1 MSPLPDPE
9 ALILLG
15 PAVLFVMT
23 FAETAVPAGFL
34 VPAGVALALGSFLAH
49 QGVLGWEGVIL
60 SAAAG
65 GLLGDSTGYWL
76 GRRGSG
82 PFRSLPGRLGR
93 ALQFWER
100 SSRRIF
106 RGPTLV
112 AVSLARTA
120 SFVRTLMPTSA
131 GMSGMGYPRFLVYD
145 VTGVA
150 LWLALYVSV
159 GILAGESW
167 RVASGVV
174 GGGWALIFT
183 LVALVAWIVSRRRR
197 RRSLLEELAMREG
210 LVDADPDQDGAPEGA

>member
-1 MSPLPDPE
+1 MSLLPDPE
-9 ALILLG
+9 ALLLLG

-23 FAETAVPAGFL
+23 FTETAVPAGFL

-49 QGVLGWEGVIL
+49 QGVLGWEGVVL
-60 SAAAG
+60 AAAAG

-210 LVDADPDQDGAPEGA
+210 LVEGDRGEAGTPEGP

>member
-1 MSPLPDPE
+1 MSAFPDPE
-9 ALILLG
+9 ALLLMG
-15 PAVLFVMT
+15 PAVLFLMT

-49 QGVLGWEGVIL
+49 QGFLGWEGVIL
-60 SAAAG
+60 AAAAG

-76 GRRGSG
+76 GRRGTG
-82 PFRSLPGRLGR
+82 PLRSLPGRLGR

-131 GMSGMGYPRFLVYD
+131 GMSGMGYPRFLLYD

-150 LWLALYVSV
+150 LWLALYVAV

-167 RVASGVV
+167 RVASGLV

-183 LVALVAWIVSRRRR
+183 VVALVAWILSRRRR
-197 RRSLLEELAMREG
+197 KRSLLEELATREG
-210 LVDADPDQDGAPEGA
+210 LVEDRTREPGAPEGA

>member
-1 MSPLPDPE
+1 MSVLPDPE
-9 ALILLG
+9 ALLLMG

-49 QGVLGWEGVIL
+49 QGFLGWEGVIL
-60 SAAAG
+60 AAAAG

-76 GRRGSG
+76 GRRGAG
-82 PFRSLPGRLGR
+82 PLRSLPGRLGR
-93 ALQFWER
+93 ALQFWDR

-150 LWLALYVSV
+150 LWLALYVAV

-167 RVASGVV
+167 RVASGLV

-183 LVALVAWIVSRRRR
+183 VVALVVWILSRRRR
-197 RRSLLEELAMREG
+197 RRSLLEELAATEG
-210 LVDADPDQDGAPEGA
+210 LVEDGTREAGAPEGA